1 MKKVTIKALPRLKH
15 NAKESLNTL
24 CTNISLSSD
33 SIRKIVVTSCRPK
46 EGKSFITINLM
57 RALSSIGKKVVMV
70 DADLRV
76 SMLASRYG
84 IQPEEPKKFIGL
96 AQYLYKDYPI
106 DEIIYKT
113 NYSCADFIPAGGRTI
128 NSLPL
133 LNNPRLKELLDT
145 LAEKYDIVLVDAP
158 PIGVI
163 IDAAEIA
170 KDCDGILMVVENN
183 KIGCSELKTAMGQL
197 SMTGCEILGAVLNK
211 VSFKTKSAK
220 KYYYRTY
227 YSHYNSYSS
236 YYHRP
241 NWPNLKGTKLKNADR
256 KKGK

>member
-1 MKKVTIKALPRLKH
+1 MKKVTIKDLPRLRH

-24 CTNISLSSD
+24 CTNISLSSE
-33 SIRKIVVTSCRPK
+33 SIKKIVVTSCRPK

-76 SMLASRYG
+76 SMLATRYG
-84 IQPEEPKKFIGL
+84 IKPEDPKNFIGL
-96 AQYLYKDYPI
+96 AQYLHEEHSI

-113 NYSCADFIPAGGRTI
+113 NYSSADFIPAGGRTI

-133 LNNPRLKELLDT
+133 LNNPKLKQLLDT

-170 KDCDGILMVVENN
+170 KACDGVLMVVENN
-183 KIGCSELKTAMGQL
+183 KIGSSELKTAMDQL
-197 SMTGCEILGAVLNK
+197 RMTGCEILGAVLNK

-236 YYHRP
+236 YYHIP
-241 NWPNLKGTKLKNADR
+241 NWPRSRGSKLKKADR

>member
-1 MKKVTIKALPRLKH
+1 MKKVVIKALPRLKH
-15 NAKESLNTL
+15 NTKESLNTL
-24 CTNISLSSD
+24 CTNISLASGNVK
-33 SIRKIVVTSCRPK
+33 KIVVTSCRPK

-57 RALSSIGKKVVMV
+57 RALASIGKKVVMV

-84 IQPEEPKKFIGL
+84 IQPEDPKNFVGL
-96 AQYLYKDYPI
+96 AQYLYKDHPI

-113 NYSCADFIPAGGRTI
+113 NYTSADFIPAGGRTI

-133 LNNPRLKELLDT
+133 LNNPKLKELLDT

-170 KDCDGILMVVENN
+170 KDCDGVLMVVENN
-183 KIGCSELKTAMGQL
+183 KIGCAELKTAMEQL
-197 SMTGCEILGAVLNK
+197 RMTGCEILGAVLNK

-220 KYYYRTY
+220 RYYYRTY

-236 YYHRP
+236 YYHRS
-241 NWPNLKGTKLKNADR
+241 NWSKIKGEKLKKTDIQ
-256 KKGK
+256 KGK